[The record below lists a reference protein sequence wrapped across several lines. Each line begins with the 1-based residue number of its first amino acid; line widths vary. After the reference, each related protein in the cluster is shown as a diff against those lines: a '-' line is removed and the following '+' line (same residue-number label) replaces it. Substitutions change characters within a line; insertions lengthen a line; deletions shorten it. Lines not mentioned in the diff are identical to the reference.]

1 MSDRTRAPL
10 SRTQS
15 GIYVECMQN
24 PELTTYNLPFLIKL
38 GPDVDTGKLK
48 TAMQKVVEAR
58 PCLET
63 VIRTQ
68 EDGTV
73 MQSIERGSLQ
83 IREYH
88 MTDEE
93 FEAVRSK
100 LVRPF
105 DLEGGSLCRFELYYT
120 SSACYLFKDFHH
132 TIIDGTS
139 FAGILASDMQK
150 AYNGE
155 ELKKETYTGIDVA
168 LDEAALYGS
177 QEYNEAKEFFDQ
189 LLDGCDADC
198 LPVPD
203 RFEEVPKQ
211 EWLTYRFLL
220 DADCFK
226 AFRKEQGISTTAYF
240 TGVMGFLIAK
250 YNYRED
256 SVIATVYDGRRTEE
270 KKDIISMLV
279 KTLPFVSDLSGN
291 PSVSDFLKKGNDTL
305 LASRQHDLYSFEEM
319 AAVYG
324 VNADI
329 NFAYHG
335 HLYDYS
341 RMVGSGTEVERIYDE
356 KHIENTSLVF
366 ELSELSAGSYEL
378 HIGYRADKFS
388 RAFVENMAH
397 AYGKAAQEF
406 LVREYV
412 DEVVLTDEEGL
423 NRIDRFN
430 ETEHPYDTSKTVI
443 DLFRQQAA
451 QRPDAEALVYLD
463 KRFTYKEL
471 DELTDRLAWKLRKM
485 GIGKDVVAGVLIPRC
500 EYMVICALGIL
511 KAGGGYLPLDATYP
525 PERLNLMMND
535 SGAKVLLT
543 TPELD
548 PVIGEEFTGIR
559 MMVDEIPALPACE
572 ETLPSPEGEDLF
584 IMLYTSG
591 STGLPKGVM
600 LEHGNLIAFCDWARR
615 YYQIDEHTKSAA
627 YASFGFDAN
636 MFDTYP
642 VLTAGGTLYIIDESI
657 RLDLIRLQEY
667 YNENEITHS
676 LITTQVGRQFA
687 MMEGTRTLQHLTV
700 GGEKLVPLDPP
711 SYHLHNAY
719 GPTECTI
726 LVTVA
731 EVDRKFK
738 DVPIGPA
745 LDNVKLYVVD
755 KKGKLL
761 PPGAAGELWIAGP
774 QVARCYL
781 NRPEQSAAAFTV
793 NPFCDKEEY
802 RKVYHT
808 GDVVR
813 LMEDGAIQFI
823 GRRDAQVKVR
833 GFRIELTEVEEVI
846 RRFPGIRDA
855 TVAAYDDP
863 AGGKYLAAYVVSD
876 ETVSV
881 EALNTFIMEEK
892 PPYMVPAVTMQIDR
906 IPMTQNQ
913 KVNKRALP
921 VPERKFE
928 DVKLPENETQQK
940 IFDIVADV
948 IGNDGFGVNT
958 NIYLAG
964 LTSVGA
970 VRLNVLLSKA
980 FNRAVQTRDLK
991 EYDTVEKLE
1000 GFLLSADKEESLC
1013 RQEDYPLT
1021 KNQEGI
1027 FVESMAHP
1035 GSTIY
1040 NIPILL
1046 ELSDALDPE
1055 KLAAA
1060 IAKAVE
1066 AHPYMKTQLFMDE
1079 QDNIRQRRMDAESF
1093 LPKDVE
1099 IVTYQDF
1106 DPQTA
1111 ELVTPFELLD
1121 HRLFRVKLI
1130 LAAKKYLFVEMHHI
1144 ISDGTSMNIFLN
1156 DLSRAYAGETLSVEC
1171 YSGFEAA
1178 VSEEKQREGSAY
1190 TAASKY
1196 YEELLNGC
1204 DTECLPV
1211 GDGKEGVPQSEELTY
1226 DGCYAMAEDVKHF
1239 CEVNHLSMNGFFTAV
1254 FGLVLSK
1261 YTGKEESTFATIY
1274 NGRNDSR
1281 LHESVAMLVKTFPV
1295 RCMTG
1300 KQQGDCS
1307 ITAYVG
1313 ETAAQL
1319 MDSMTNDIYSFGE
1332 ISRKF
1337 GFHADVMF
1345 AYQGESFNFDELC
1358 GQPARLVK
1366 LSLDQVKAPLNLN
1379 VFLQDGRIRYSL
1391 EYRSDRFSRAYAEGF
1406 LDAMDQAAAEF
1417 LTKQTVGEISVLSG
1431 QAKRKLEQF
1440 NDTEGAV
1447 EKLTVPQMLEK
1458 QASLQPAKTAV
1469 TAGGI
1474 SITFAE
1480 LNRRANRI
1488 ANGLLLRGIEKQNI
1502 VALYMNRTVDVYP
1515 IRQGIMKAGAAFVS
1529 VDPEYPVDR
1538 ITYIVEN
1545 AGARY
1550 LITTRSLYEGR
1561 RELFDD
1567 LQTEVLLLEELYRTE
1582 NDDNPQVEIL
1592 TTDLAYC
1599 IYTSGSTGKP
1609 KGVMIEH
1616 GNLMNMLAYHKKN
1629 VLAKDYVDN
1638 TTVFLGLAAITF
1650 DVSIIEEMMPICHGQ
1665 SVAMATEEEIHN
1677 PILLAQMMER
1687 THVDMMKCT
1696 PSYMITMLDFP
1707 ECSKVLAGLKAII
1720 IGAEPFPE
1728 GLYRKMR
1735 DAGFKGKIFNSY
1747 GPTETT
1753 VTVTIDEL
1761 DGEHIT
1767 IGRPAGNTAVYMT
1780 DSFGHILPPFAR
1792 GELVIAGDSV
1802 GRGYVGL
1809 DEQTHEKFITMN
1821 GRRAY
1826 RSGDIAYWNADGK
1839 IVHCGRRDNQVKLR
1853 GLRVELDE
1861 IENVMNRFEGIK
1873 RSVVLVKGEGNDQK
1887 LCGYYVAQAP
1897 VDTQKLTAYM
1907 AKTLTSYMIPA
1918 VFVHM
1923 TAMPMTP
1930 NGKVDKKALP
1940 EPSTEAGSRQGK
1952 EPVTELEKSFCE
1964 MFASILGLE
1973 KVYADDDFFA
1983 LGGTS
1988 LSASKVAMKCMT
2000 QKINIVYADVFA
2012 CATPEKLA
2020 AHVGELQDAAAHG
2033 RKAEP
2038 VFEPDLSASV
2048 KSGSGQEAL
2057 YGVLKHNRTEFLDEI
2072 RGSSLG
2078 NVLVTGATGFLGI
2091 HVVMELLDQG
2101 CDKIYCLVR
2110 KGKHKSVEVRLKSM
2124 FMYYF
2129 DDTMEQEFGSRIIP
2143 VDGDIT
2149 DDTIEEK
2156 LSAYDMD
2163 TVINCAA
2170 CVKHFAAD
2178 DILDRVN
2185 VRGVKNL
2192 IAFCR
2197 KQDKKLIQV
2206 STVSV
2211 AGESVDDHI
2220 PADVKLTEDK
2230 LDFGQAL
2237 DNRYAETKFLAEKAV
2252 LEAVAQGLRGKI
2264 IRVGNLMSRER
2275 DGEFQIN
2282 YATNGFMNRL
2292 KAYRMIGKFP
2302 VNDLD
2307 QTAEFSPI
2315 DSTAKALVA
2324 LAGTPD
2330 EFTVFHAYNCHHVHM
2345 ANVLEV
2351 MCESGMM
2358 VEVVTEAE
2366 FRRQFNELLADET
2379 RNTEISSLIA
2389 YMNSG
2394 KANRRYVGWDNTFTV
2409 KALYRLGFSWPLTGE
2424 RYIHRAVD
2432 ALSTLGFFDDDGD
2445 EEV

>member
-1 MSDRTRAPL
+1 MSDRTKAPL

-24 PELTTYNLPFLIKL
+24 PDSTTYNIPFLAKL
-38 GPDVDTGKLK
+38 GQDIDTARLK
-48 TAMQKVVEAR
+48 AAIRKVVEAH

-63 VIRTQ
+63 VIRVQ

-73 MQSIERGSLQ
+73 IQCVEKGAFQ
-83 IREYH
+83 VKEYH
-88 MTDEE
+88 LTDEE

-105 DLEGGSLCRFELYYT
+105 ALNGDPLCRYELYMT
-120 SSACYLFKDFHH
+120 PSARYLFEDIHH
-132 TIIDGTS
+132 IIMDGTS
-139 FAGILASDMQK
+139 HGFLSEDMRK
-150 AYNGE
+150 AYEGE
-155 ELKKETYTGIDVA
+155 LLQQEGYTGIDVA
-168 LDEAALYGS
+168 LDEAALHGS
-177 QEYNEAKEFFDQ
+177 QEYLAAKEFFSG
-189 LLDGCDADC
+189 LLDGSDTDC
-198 LPVPD
+198 LPMPD
-203 RFEEVPKQ
+203 RFEEVPEQ
-211 EWLTYRFLL
+211 GWLSYRFSL
-220 DADCFK
+220 DADRFK
-226 AFRKEQGISTTAYF
+226 VFRKEKGISTTSYF
-240 TGVMGFLIAK
+240 TGVMGFLTAR
-250 YNYRED
+250 YNYRDD

-270 KKDIISMLV
+270 KKNVISMLV

-291 PSVSDFLKKGNDTL
+291 PTIAGFLKKGNDSL
-305 LASRQHDLYSFEEM
+305 MASRQHNLYSFEEM
-319 AAVYG
+319 AAEYG

-329 NFAYHG
+329 NFAYQG
-335 HLYDYS
+335 HLLDYCL
-341 RMVGSGTEVERIYDE
+341 MAGSDMEVERIYDE
-356 KHIENTSLVF
+356 KHIENTSLIF
-366 ELSELSAGSYEL
+366 ELAELSGGSYEL

-397 AYGKAAQEF
+397 AYGRAAQEF
-406 LVREYV
+406 LVQEYV
-412 DEVVLTDEEGL
+412 EDVELTDPYAMRQLEH
-423 NRIDRFN
+423 FN
-430 ETEHPYDTSKTVI
+430 TTEHSYDTTKTVI
-443 DLFRQQAA
+443 ELFREQAA
-451 QRPDAEALVYLD
+451 KRPDAEALVYLD

-471 DELTDRLAWKLRKM
+471 DELTDRLAWKLREM
-485 GIGKDVVAGVLIPRC
+485 GIVRDQVAGVLIPRC

-525 PERLNLMMND
+525 PERLNLMMKD
-535 SGAKVLLT
+535 SGALVLLT

-548 PVIGEEFTGIR
+548 PVIGGEFTGIR
-559 MMVDEIPALPACE
+559 MMVDEIPDLPE
-572 ETLPSPEGEDLF
+572 NREMLPYPQREDLF

-600 LEHGNLIAFCDWARR
+600 LEHGNLMAFCDWARR
-615 YYQIDEHTKSAA
+615 YYEIDEHTRSAA
-627 YASFGFDAN
+627 YASYGFDAN

-642 VLTAGGTLYIIDESI
+642 VLTAGGTLYIIDEAI

-667 YNENEITHS
+667 YNENKITHS

-687 MMEGTRTLQHLTV
+687 MMEGTRTLRHLTV

-719 GPTECTI
+719 GPTEGTI

-774 QVARCYL
+774 QVARSYL

-793 NPFCDKEEY
+793 NPFCEKEEY

-813 LMEDGAIQFI
+813 LMEDGAVQFI

-846 RRFPGIRDA
+846 RRFPGIKDA

-876 ETVSV
+876 ETVQV
-881 EALNTFIMEEK
+881 EALNNFIMEEK

-913 KVNKRALP
+913 KVNKKALP

-928 DVKLPENETQQK
+928 DVRPPANETQQK

-948 IGNDGFGVNT
+948 IGTDSFGVNT

-980 FNRAVQTRDLK
+980 FDCVIQTRDLK

-1000 GFLLSADKEESLC
+1000 RFLLSDREKEELVC
-1013 RQEDYPLT
+1013 RKDYPLT

-1035 GSTIY
+1035 DSTIY

-1046 ELSDALDPE
+1046 ELSDKLDPE
-1055 KLAAA
+1055 KVTEAA
-1060 IAKAVE
+1060 AKAVE

-1079 QDNIRQRRMDAESF
+1079 QANIRQRRMDETVF
-1093 LPKDVE
+1093 LPQEVE
-1099 IVTYQDF
+1099 VLTYEHF
-1106 DPQTA
+1106 DPTQA
-1111 ELVTPFELLD
+1111 ELVKPFELLEN
-1121 HRLFRVKLI
+1121 RLFRIKLI
-1130 LAAKKYLFVEMHHI
+1130 LAQKKYLFIEMHHI
-1144 ISDGTSMNIFLN
+1144 ISDGTSINILLK
-1156 DLSRAYAGETLSVEC
+1156 DLSGAYAGEALCAES

-1178 VSEEKQREGSAY
+1178 ATEEQQRRSRAY
-1190 TAASKY
+1190 TQSEAY
-1196 YEELLNGC
+1196 YDTLLTGC
-1204 DTECLPV
+1204 ETECLPA
-1211 GDGKEGVPQSEELTY
+1211 GDLKEGIAQSAELTY
-1226 DGCYAMAEDVKHF
+1226 EGCYALPEEIKHF
-1239 CEVNHLSMNGFFTAV
+1239 CEANHLSMNGFFTSV

-1261 YTGKEESTFATIY
+1261 YTGMEESVFATIY
-1274 NGRNDSR
+1274 HGRNDSR
-1281 LHESVAMLVKTFPV
+1281 LQDSVAMLVKTFPV
-1295 RCMTG
+1295 RCMAG
-1300 KQQGDCS
+1300 KQQGDRS
-1307 ITAYVG
+1307 IAAYVS
-1313 ETAAQL
+1313 EISSQL
-1319 MDSMTNDIYSFGE
+1319 MDSMTNDLYSFGE

-1337 GFHADVMF
+1337 EIRADVMF
-1345 AYQGESFNFDELC
+1345 AYQGEDFDFNELC
-1358 GQPARLVK
+1358 GEPAKLIRLK
-1366 LSLDQVKAPLNLN
+1366 TDQVKAPLNLN
-1379 VFLQDGRIRYSL
+1379 VFIRDGRIRYSL
-1391 EYRSDRFSRAYAEGF
+1391 EYRSDRFSHAYAEGF

-1417 LTKQTVGEISVLSG
+1417 LTKQTVGEVSVLSDK
-1431 QAKRKLEQF
+1431 ARRELKRF
-1440 NDTEGAV
+1440 NDTEGVV
-1447 EKLTVPQMLEK
+1447 EGLTIPKLLER
-1458 QASLQPAKTAV
+1458 QAALLPDKTAV

-1474 SITFAE
+1474 SITFDE

-1488 ANGLLLRGIEKQNI
+1488 ANGLLEKGIEKQNI

-1529 VDPEYPVDR
+1529 VDPEYPEER

-1545 AGARY
+1545 ADARY
-1550 LITTRSLYEGR
+1550 LITTTALYEGR
-1561 RELFDD
+1561 KELFTHM
-1567 LQTEVLLLEELYRTE
+1567 QTEVLLLEDLYKTSNDRNPETE
-1582 NDDNPQVEIL
+1582 IRPTE
-1592 TTDLAYC
+1592 LAYC

-1616 GNLMNMLAYHKKN
+1616 GNLMNMLAYHEKN

-1677 PILLAQMMER
+1677 PILLARMMEQ

-1707 ECSKVLAGLKAII
+1707 ECTRVLSQLRAII

-1728 GLYRKMR
+1728 GLYQKMR
-1735 DAGFKGKIFNSY
+1735 DAGFKGKLFNSY

-1753 VTVTIDEL
+1753 VTVTIEEL

-1780 DSFGHILPPFAR
+1780 DGFGHILPPFAR
-1792 GELVIAGDSV
+1792 GELVITGDSV
-1802 GRGYVGL
+1802 GRGYIGL
-1809 DEQTHEKFITMN
+1809 EEQTRERFITMN
-1821 GRRAY
+1821 GRKAY
-1826 RSGDIAYWNADGK
+1826 RSGDVAYWNAEGK

-1853 GLRVELDE
+1853 GLRIELDE
-1861 IENVMNRFEGIK
+1861 IENVMNRFEGVK

-1887 LCGYYVAQAP
+1887 LCGYYVADKP
-1897 VDTQKLTAYM
+1897 VDTQNLSAFM
-1907 AKTLTSYMIPA
+1907 GKTLTAYMIPA

-1923 TAMPMTP
+1923 TSMPMTP

-1940 EPSTEAGSRQGK
+1940 EPLTESAGRQGT
-1952 EPVTELEKSFCE
+1952 EPRTELEKRFCE

-1973 KVYADDDFFA
+1973 KVYADEDFFA

-2000 QKINIVYADVFA
+2000 QKINVVYADVFA
-2012 CATPEKLA
+2012 YATPEKLA
-2020 AHVGELQDAAAHG
+2020 AHVEELQDAAAHG
-2033 RKAEP
+2033 REAEP
-2038 VFEPDLSASV
+2038 LFEPDLSAST
-2048 KSGSGQEAL
+2048 KSGSGQEEL
-2057 YGVLKHNRTEFLDEI
+2057 YEVLKHNRKEYLDEI
-2072 RGSSLG
+2072 RGGSLG

-2101 CDKIYCLVR
+2101 CDRIYCLVR
-2110 KGKHKSVEVRLKSM
+2110 KGKHKSAEVRLKSM

-2129 DDTMEQEFGSRIIP
+2129 EHTMEQEFGSRIIP

-2149 DDTIEEK
+2149 DDTIEDK
-2156 LSAYDMD
+2156 LKAYDMD

-2197 KQDKKLIQV
+2197 KQNKKLIQV

-2252 LEAVAQGLRGKI
+2252 LEAVAKGLRGKI

-2292 KAYRMIGKFP
+2292 KAYRMIGSFP
-2302 VNDLD
+2302 VNDMD

-2315 DSTAKALVA
+2315 DSTARALVA

-2351 MCESGMM
+2351 MNESGMM
-2358 VEVVTEAE
+2358 VEVVSQED
-2366 FRRQFNELLADET
+2366 FRRRFNELLADEA
-2379 RNTEISSLIA
+2379 RNTEISGLIA

-2424 RYIHRAVD
+2424 RYIRRAVD
-2432 ALSTLGFFDDDGD
+2432 ALSTLGFFDDDE